1 MAGEPVEAVGR
12 VLGTDDATPL
22 SYWVALAPDQYLQLD
37 DVVVCERVVPGR
49 DEPVRLS
56 GVVTQVRGRHEGA
69 RFDSDVFLI
78 AEGVLPAE
86 AVEAAEVMTTRVDPE
101 VYVPPRPGTE
111 VRRAAGAERE
121 LALYFDQ
128 MNKRLPIGLGRDG
141 LPLFANLEF
150 VDGTRGAHV
159 NISGVSGVATKTTY
173 ATFLLYGLFHS
184 GVLGAAER
192 NTKALIFNVK
202 GEDLLFLDHE
212 NMRLSPAQSQKYRD
226 LGLMPGA
233 FANVGVYAPP
243 RRDDASATPD
253 VENRTLGV
261 DPFFWTIEEF
271 AIEELLPFVF
281 ADAEDERQQYT
292 MVVHNAAA
300 ALKREGAA
308 AGDGGW
314 RVDGRTLRTYHE
326 LVDFLVAKVT
336 DDDPGVRGPWA
347 GPVTGIGTINA
358 FVRRLLSSQRS
369 LARLIRADVAAD
381 ALTNHRIDVAHAQ
394 VTVVDLHNL
403 DDRGKRFVV
412 GVTLRRTFEDKERSG
427 QRTPLLFVVLDELNK
442 YAPRDGDSPIK
453 EILLDVA
460 ERGRSLGIILIGAQ
474 QTASEV
480 ERRVIANS
488 SVRVVGRLDPAEAT
502 RPEYGFLPSVH
513 QQRAVI
519 AKPGTMFVVQPEIP
533 VPLVVEFPFP
543 AWATR
548 PDERGENPAASGVLE
563 VPDDLLDGV
572 PPGPRR

>member
-1 MAGEPVEAVGR
+1 
-12 VLGTDDATPL
+12 
-22 SYWVALAPDQYLQLD
+22 
-37 DVVVCERVVPGR
+37 
-49 DEPVRLS
+49 
-56 GVVTQVRGRHEGA
+56 
-69 RFDSDVFLI
+69 
-78 AEGVLPAE
+78 
-86 AVEAAEVMTTRVDPE
+86 
-101 VYVPPRPGTE
+101 
-111 VRRAAGAERE
+111 
-121 LALYFDQ
+121 
-128 MNKRLPIGLGRDG
+128 
-141 LPLFANLEF
+141 
-150 VDGTRGAHV
+150 
-159 NISGVSGVATKTTY
+159 
-173 ATFLLYGLFHS
+173 
-184 GVLGAAER
+184 
-192 NTKALIFNVK
+192 
-202 GEDLLFLDHE
+202 
-212 NMRLSPAQSQKYRD
+212 
-226 LGLMPGA
+226 
-233 FANVGVYAPP
+233 
-243 RRDDASATPD
+243 
-253 VENRTLGV
+253 
-261 DPFFWTIEEF
+261 
-271 AIEELLPFVF
+271 
-281 ADAEDERQQYT
+281 

-300 ALKREGAA
+300 ALKREGTA

-314 RVDGRTLRTYHE
+314 RVDGRTLRTYRE

-347 GPVTGIGTINA
+347 GPVTGVGTINA

-381 ALTNHRIDVAHAQ
+381 ALTNHRIDVARAQ

-488 SVRVVGRLDPAEAT
+488 SLRVVGRLDPAEAT

-563 VPDDLLDGV
+563 MPDDLLDGV